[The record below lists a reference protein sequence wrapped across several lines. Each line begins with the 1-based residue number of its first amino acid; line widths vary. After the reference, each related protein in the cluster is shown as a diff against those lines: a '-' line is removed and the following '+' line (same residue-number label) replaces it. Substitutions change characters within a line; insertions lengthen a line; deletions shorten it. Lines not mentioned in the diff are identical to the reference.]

1 MIYAGRYINMD
12 RSLDRRQALEAQFA
26 AYGCADRYVRF
37 SGVDGQRLDR
47 SRSPLTA
54 GECGCF
60 ESHYR
65 CIKESMGEDIH
76 LHILEDDVVFGPR
89 TIPYLDQAIGD
100 GFSQSEMIF
109 TDLFIPGE
117 LSTLQFLV
125 NFYRLTGILEPTP
138 DGAPSYPKFINF
150 YDLKKA
156 SFTGASSYLIRSD
169 ARPRLLRLM
178 EAELAAGPTT
188 PVDIFYNRIVRDGRI
203 TATCVLPFLTTVNPT
218 EVLATTIEGRGQ
230 NARSNV
236 AFFLLR
242 NYFFVDKDEALV
254 ADLRRQL
261 THDLPDPHYIDTLLD
276 VFKFI
281 FSENF
286 VAF

>member
-1 MIYAGRYINMD
+1 MDYAGRYINMD
-12 RSLDRRQALEAQFA
+12 RSIERRGALEAQFA
-26 AYGCADRYVRF
+26 ALGCSDRYARF
-37 SGVDGQRLDR
+37 PAVDGQTLDR
-47 SRSPLTA
+47 TGSSLTA

-65 CIKESMGEDIH
+65 CIKESMSEDLN

-89 TIPYLDQAIGD
+89 TIPFLDQALGD
-100 GFSQSEMIF
+100 GFGQAEMVF
-109 TDLFIPGE
+109 TDLFLPGE

-125 NFYRLTGILEPTP
+125 NFYRLTGILEKTEPGTP
-138 DGAPSYPKFINF
+138 PYPKFINF

-169 ARPRLLRLM
+169 ARTRLLGLM
-178 EAELAAGPTT
+178 EAELAAGPTM
-188 PVDIFYNRIVRDGRI
+188 PVDIFYNRIVRDGLVK
-203 TATCVLPFLTTVNPT
+203 ATVTLPFLTSVNPA
-218 EVLATTIEGRGQ
+218 EVIATTIEGRGQ
-230 NARSNV
+230 NARSNL

-242 NYFFVDKDEALV
+242 NYFFVDKDEAAV
-254 ADLRRQL
+254 AEIRREL
-261 THDLPDPHYIDTLLD
+261 THDLPDPHYIDPLLD